1 MVKGQRIRLIA
12 YGGEEIIRRVVGE
25 TDSTVIVC
33 TDAEY
38 DSAERE
44 GRDPK
49 AVGFPK
55 STIVGQAFASPAQ
68 NNNWQRGV
76 SNI

>member
-1 MVKGQRIRLIA
+1 MVKGQQVRLTA
-12 YGGEEIIRRVVGE
+12 YGGAEIVRRVVGE

-44 GRDPK
+44 GREPR

-55 STIVGQAFASPAQ
+55 STLVGEAFASPP
-68 NNNWQRGV
+68 
-76 SNI
+76 